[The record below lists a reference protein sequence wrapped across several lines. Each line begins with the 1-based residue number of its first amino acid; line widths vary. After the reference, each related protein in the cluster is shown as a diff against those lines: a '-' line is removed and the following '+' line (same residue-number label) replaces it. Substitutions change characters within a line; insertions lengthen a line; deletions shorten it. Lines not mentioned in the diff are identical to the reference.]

1 MIFTLRNVLDEA
13 GLARLREMMGA
24 AEFVPGTETAGGLAQ
39 EAKDNLQIGRED
51 PAREPLAEIVM
62 NALRR
67 SHAFYITTY
76 PRRVLPPLFSRYE
89 PGMTY
94 GDHVDNSLMG
104 KTNRMR
110 TDVAVTLF
118 LSDLQSYDGGELVLS
133 TSGAEQAIKLPAG
146 DLVAYPANT
155 VHRVEPVTRGVRE
168 AAVTWVQSM
177 VRDETRRTVLRDL
190 DMTANQ
196 LKAKHPEDTDEV
208 NRILNSFH
216 SLVRMWVDT

>member
-1 MIFTLRNVLDEA
+1 MIFTLREVLSQDELVRMREILA
-13 GLARLREMMGA
+13 GV
-24 AEFVPGTETAGGLAQ
+24 EFVSGKETAGGLAQ
-39 EAKDNLQIGRED
+39 DAKDNLQVGRED
-51 PAREPLAEIVM
+51 PAREELAEIVM
-62 NALRR
+62 DALRR
-67 SHAFYITTY
+67 SQAFYITTY
-76 PRRVLPPLFSRYE
+76 PRRVHPPLFSRYE
-89 PGMTY
+89 PGRNY

-118 LSDLQSYDGGELVLS
+118 LSDPESYDGGELVLIA
-133 TSGAEQAIKLPAG
+133 SGAQQHIKLPAG
-146 DLVAYPANT
+146 DLVAYPASS

-177 VRDETRRTVLRDL
+177 VRDETKRTILRDL

-196 LKAKHPEDTDEV
+196 LKGNYPEATEEV
-208 NRILNSFH
+208 TRILNSFH